1 MSQAGGQQAPAPRRG
16 GGAGGGGGGGR
27 QGGGGFGSRPGGG
40 GRRGRMPDAGAED
53 GLVENVVRI
62 NRTSKTVKGG
72 RRFGFSTIV
81 VVGDRQGRVGYGFG
95 KANEVPGS
103 VQKGLSAA
111 RRRLVRIPIVRGTIP
126 YEVTGHFGASDVYM
140 RPASAGTG
148 VIASKSVRAVMEVLG
163 VTDILT
169 KCRGST
175 NPINVVKA
183 VLAGLQSI
191 RSPEEQMRLR
201 GVRS

>member
-1 MSQAGGQQAPAPRRG
+1 
-16 GGAGGGGGGGR
+16 
-27 QGGGGFGSRPGGG
+27 
-40 GRRGRMPDAGAED
+40 MPDAGAED
-53 GLVENVVRI
+53 GLVESVVRI

-111 RRRLVRIPIVRGTIP
+111 RRSLVRISIARGTIP
-126 YEVTGHFGASDVYM
+126 YEVTGRFGASSVYM
-140 RPASAGTG
+140 RPASPGTG

-191 RSPEEQMRLR
+191 RAPEEQMRLR
-201 GVRS
+201 NGGRS